1 MLGNL
6 LIWSFVWRSFFE
18 SYSLFYFLPTIH
30 SVRFVYGF
38 LKYANSRH
46 IFASW
51 TSDFLI
57 LFLVK
62 IQNSCASFLPPMA
75 TDAARFFVNL
85 LEMYPCSFRTTTIPP
100 LPPAN
105 RIYGRYLAAGMGNT
119 VWGILGG
126 FLNTF
131 APLFSVPYTL
141 LRFIVNCSCCFV
153 IYCDSLEFCLNDRES
168 SGIASLKDTFV
179 K

>member
-100 LPPAN
+100 PPRKQNLWA
-105 RIYGRYLAAGMGNT
+105 ISSGRNGKHCLRDS
-119 VWGILGG
+119 WWILKYICS
-126 FLNTF
+126 
-131 APLFSVPYTL
+131 PLFCSLHSVK
-141 LRFIVNCSCCFV
+141 
-153 IYCDSLEFCLNDRES
+153 IYCELFLLLCYLLWLSWILFEW
-168 SGIASLKDTFV
+168 SGIVWYCIAERYIC
-179 K
+179 